1 MYLLKIAVIGP
12 SCSGKTSIIHRLYN
26 NRFPHDSEISST
38 IGLDV
43 ISVVEKYK
51 DEWVKF
57 QIWDTAGQER
67 FRSIIPSIFKKCN
80 LVILVVDL
88 TCVSE
93 LDLYYQWKFICDNID
108 FLHPYSKILLVGN
121 KSDIGEEGNEICIK
135 FSKDKKIPYI
145 KISAKK
151 SSELRSKLLLNHI
164 TEIIE
169 NINNNDNVEP
179 IILNNSKIKKT
190 INYFKNC

>member
-1 MYLLKIAVIGP
+1 MYLLKVALIGP
-12 SCSGKTSIIHRLYN
+12 SHSGKTSIIHRLYN
-26 NRFPHDSEISST
+26 NRFSYDGEISST

-43 ISVVEKYK
+43 MPVIEKYK
-51 DEWVKF
+51 EQWIKF

-67 FRSIIPSIFKKCN
+67 FRSIIPLIFKKCN
-80 LVILVVDL
+80 LVIIVVDL

-108 FLHPYSKILLVGN
+108 FLHPKYKILLVGN

-151 SSELRSKLLLNHI
+151 SSELRSKLLFDHI
-164 TEIIE
+164 PEILE
-169 NINNNDNVEP
+169 NINIDNLEP
-179 IILNNSKIKKT
+179 IKLNNSKTKNI